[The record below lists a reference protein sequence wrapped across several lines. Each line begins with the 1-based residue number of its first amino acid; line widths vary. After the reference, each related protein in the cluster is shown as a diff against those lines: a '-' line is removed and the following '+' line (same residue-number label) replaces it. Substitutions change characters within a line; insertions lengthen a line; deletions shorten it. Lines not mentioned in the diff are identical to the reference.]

1 MQRALADGGLVAESE
16 RAASEGL
23 TFVMPVGPRG
33 AHGPS
38 RDVLVRVVPTRQEQG
53 HAVVALRWEAVG
65 PTGKLFPSLDGNLT
79 LTTVDDGTSLLS
91 IVASYRAPLGA
102 LGEALDRSVLS
113 RVASAT
119 VKSLLD
125 EVVAKIGEMVAEDE
139 GFRHRRQVSNGDSP
153 RDLPVDPCSRVVRE
167 A

>member
-1 MQRALADGGLVAESE
+1 MFVEAERPVPLPWSTAWRGMERALADGGLVAESE

-38 RDVLVRVVPTRQEQG
+38 RHVLVRVMPTRQEPG

-65 PTGKLFPSLDGNLT
+65 AAGRLFPTLDGNLS
-79 LTTVDDGTSLLS
+79 LTAVDDGTSLLS

-119 VKSLLD
+119 VQSLLH
-125 EVVAKIGEMVAEDE
+125 EVVAKVAEMAAHDD
-139 GFRHRRQVSNGDSP
+139 G
-153 RDLPVDPCSRVVRE
+153 
-167 A
+167 